1 MKIKI
6 VNKQIDAIVIAE
18 MKQVIKGAKVTLS
31 YTNLHPEDRE
41 EANKVCKAAQVILRH
56 YGG

>member
-6 VNKQIDAIVIAE
+6 VDEQIDAIVIAE
-18 MKQVIKGAKVTLS
+18 MKQVIKGAKDALG

-41 EANKVCKAAQVILRH
+41 GANKVCKAAKVILRH